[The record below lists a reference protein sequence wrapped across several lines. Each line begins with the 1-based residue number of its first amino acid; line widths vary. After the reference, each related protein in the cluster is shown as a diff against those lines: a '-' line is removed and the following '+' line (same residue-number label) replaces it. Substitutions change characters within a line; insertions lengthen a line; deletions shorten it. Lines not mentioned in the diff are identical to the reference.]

1 MKAPPLVKVQWRWYD
16 AVDSKVNKFMTK
28 GDKKGIDG
36 ESSPRVNG
44 SGGYESGLV
53 TPDLPPDAA
62 ERGPD
67 SAATSLWL
75 QAYLREIEELL
86 PVLRKMVDN
95 ELAAGARNADS
106 VGFAAIIA
114 GMDLITE
121 TEGPDRAAAV
131 LQELASMISAG
142 RLGVRSEE
150 RQIQ

>member
-1 MKAPPLVKVQWRWYD
+1 MALFDY
-16 AVDSKVNKFMTK
+16 
-28 GDKKGIDG
+28 I
-36 ESSPRVNG
+36 
-44 SGGYESGLV
+44 
-53 TPDLPPDAA
+53 PDAA

-67 SAATSLWL
+67 CAATSLWF

-86 PVLRKMVDN
+86 PVLRKMADN
-95 ELAAGARNADS
+95 DLAAGARHADS

-131 LQELASMISAG
+131 LQELASMIHAG